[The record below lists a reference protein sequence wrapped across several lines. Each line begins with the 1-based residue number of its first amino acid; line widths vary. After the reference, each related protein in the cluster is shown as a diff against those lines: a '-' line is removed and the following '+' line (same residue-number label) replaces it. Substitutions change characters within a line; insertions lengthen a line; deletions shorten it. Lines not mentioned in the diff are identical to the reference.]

1 MSAFSWRCQY
11 CGWSFQLTSDV
22 VAAALATAEANNARH
37 HVEHCPRCRK
47 GLKVPLDQ
55 LRRHVPASGVVAAPA
70 PGSEPTPKEDIRP
83 MTDKP
88 APYPPAGGSQYPP
101 PSPMLPPI
109 APIMPPPA
117 PMPTSL
123 PPVTAPKPAPAKPAA
138 SRPKRKPA
146 AKRPAAKKPV
156 VRKKTAKKP
165 AKRKPVKKSVK
176 KSVKKT
182 AKRKT
187 GRK

>member
-22 VAAALATAEANNARH
+22 VAAALATAEANHARH

-47 GLKVPLDQ
+47 GLKIPLDQ
-55 LRRHVPASGVVAAPA
+55 LRRHVPASGAAAAPA
-70 PGSEPTPKEDIRP
+70 PGSEPTPKEDLKP
-83 MTDKP
+83 MSDKP
-88 APYPPAGGSQYPP
+88 APYPPAGGSQWPP
-101 PSPMLPPI
+101 PSPTFPPI
-109 APIMPPPA
+109 APISPPAA
-117 PMPTSL
+117 PMPTSM
-123 PPVTAPKPAPAKPAA
+123 PPVSTPAPAPAKPAVK
-138 SRPKRKPA
+138 RPRRKPA

-156 VRKKTAKKP
+156 AKKKVAKKT

-176 KSVKKT
+176 KT
-182 AKRKT
+182 TKRKT

>member
-22 VAAALATAEANNARH
+22 VAAALATAEANDARH

-55 LRRHVPASGVVAAPA
+55 LRRHVPASGAVAAPA
-70 PGSEPTPKEDIRP
+70 PGSEPTPKEDTRP

-88 APYPPAGGSQYPP
+88 APYPPAGGPQYPP
-101 PSPMLPPI
+101 PSPLLPPI
-109 APIMPPPA
+109 APIAPPA
-117 PMPTSL
+117 PMPASM
-123 PPVTAPKPAPAKPAA
+123 PPVTAPKPAPAKPAVR
-138 SRPKRKPA
+138 RPKRKPA

-156 VRKKTAKKP
+156 AKKKTAKKP

-176 KSVKKT
+176 KT
-182 AKRKT
+182 TKRKT